1 MPDYTKEHGATFINM
16 ETGESRH
23 TYNDFGLFPSSVGMP
38 DPPGVQT
45 MFIEVPGMDGSLDAT
60 QSLDGTV
67 HYEDREYS
75 QKFVDLNGRGLWH
88 KRYSKVQNFIHGK
101 QLKMILD
108 DDPDWYYIGRFSV
121 EEPGPKSYRNVLEI
135 SAVLRP
141 YKYAINSTLED
152 WLWDPFSFEEG
163 VIREYKDIF
172 VDTAEDI
179 TVIGSEMPVVP
190 TIIVVS
196 ENGDGM
202 DLTYKGTRYHLADGR
217 NRIVTMVITANE
229 SVFHFEGLGFV
240 SIDFRE
246 GSL

>member
-1 MPDYTKEHGATFINM
+1 
-16 ETGESRH
+16 
-23 TYNDFGLFPSSVGMP
+23 
-38 DPPGVQT
+38 
-45 MFIEVPGMDGSLDAT
+45 
-60 QSLDGTV
+60 V

-75 QKFVDLNGRGLWH
+75 QKFVDLNGRGLLH
-88 KRYSKVQNFIHGK
+88 KRYSKVQNFIHEK
-101 QLKMILD
+101 QMRMILD
-108 DDPDWYYIGRFSV
+108 DDPDWYYLGRFSV